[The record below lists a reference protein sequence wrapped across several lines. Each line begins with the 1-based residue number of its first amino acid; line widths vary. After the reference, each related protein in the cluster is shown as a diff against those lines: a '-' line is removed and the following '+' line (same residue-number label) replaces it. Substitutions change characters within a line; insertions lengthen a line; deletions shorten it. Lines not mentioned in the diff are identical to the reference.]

1 MKFYL
6 TINKSTRTPSDGSG
20 RFYIARHHRSV
31 SSLIRAVAYSA
42 GLTYWG
48 FNFQKKDD
56 LGEYIDSPL
65 TKDSLSHIQ
74 FIKDLE
80 SVVFPATMHA
90 DEVVQCA
97 DRDFC
102 VGR

>member
-1 MKFYL
+1 M
-6 TINKSTRTPSDGSG
+6 
-20 RFYIARHHRSV
+20 
-31 SSLIRAVAYSA
+31 AYSA

-80 SVVFPATMHA
+80 SGFQPMHA